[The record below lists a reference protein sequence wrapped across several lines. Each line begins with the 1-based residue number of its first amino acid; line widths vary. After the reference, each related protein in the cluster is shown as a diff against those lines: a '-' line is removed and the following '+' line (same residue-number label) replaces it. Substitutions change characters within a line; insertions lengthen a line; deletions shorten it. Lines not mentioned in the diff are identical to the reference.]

1 MIAVIETITGGIS
14 HEAFNAGMLYQLHN
28 VYPNEEIIYFCE
40 KEQAKCV
47 KRILAIH
54 GCKNIRFSTINRIY
68 VECTNENIVDNKQ
81 EYIHIFKKC
90 LHAKF
95 VLILT
100 MDTVNSGLVKN
111 FMKKFYYLKFGVCI
125 HGCIENILPQNEA
138 KFCKNHQ
145 KKRELDYFKKN
156 LDDMTKLPNCNIIL
170 YSDVYK
176 KYKNCISQSLYANIK
191 VLNLPYVFTY
201 DKKEPAKSNIFR
213 IGIMPSSAAAEDKN
227 CIKIIQYMSKQKNRI
242 FYPYK
247 FLIFNYNI
255 GCYENVNYIN
265 KPGKKRSDIEY
276 FMKLCHW
283 ILIPCDKS
291 KYILSSS
298 GVMFDSIE
306 EERPFFALDSKC
318 FTKAIE
324 AGCGIRE
331 TTIDA
336 LGERIIE
343 EINGQDSGERYS
355 QYSKNIR
362 NYKKRIE
369 KENLKGL
376 AEIFG

>member
-1 MIAVIETITGGIS
+1 
-14 HEAFNAGMLYQLHN
+14 
-28 VYPNEEIIYFCE
+28 
-40 KEQAKCV
+40 
-47 KRILAIH
+47 
-54 GCKNIRFSTINRIY
+54 
-68 VECTNENIVDNKQ
+68 
-81 EYIHIFKKC
+81 
-90 LHAKF
+90 
-95 VLILT
+95 
-100 MDTVNSGLVKN
+100 
-111 FMKKFYYLKFGVCI
+111 
-125 HGCIENILPQNEA
+125 
-138 KFCKNHQ
+138 
-145 KKRELDYFKKN
+145 
-156 LDDMTKLPNCNIIL
+156 MTKLPNCNIIL

-283 ILIPCDKS
+283 ILIPYDKS